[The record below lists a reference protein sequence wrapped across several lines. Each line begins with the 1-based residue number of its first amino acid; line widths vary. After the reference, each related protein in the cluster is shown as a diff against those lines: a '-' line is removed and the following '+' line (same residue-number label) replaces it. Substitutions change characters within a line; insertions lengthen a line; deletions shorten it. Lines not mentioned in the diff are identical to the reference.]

1 MRQTDS
7 LYTKLKAY
15 GQSDFYPYHMPGHKR
30 SSCPEEGKAFQDPL
44 AHIRNIDI
52 TEIEGFDNLHHPEG
66 ILKEAQEYAARVYG
80 AKQSY
85 YLVGGSTV
93 GILTA
98 VSALIPAGGRIL
110 IARNCHKSVYHAIF
124 LRGLQVSYL
133 QPELEE
139 RFGIPLPIT
148 ARAVRQALETE
159 EDIRAVLITS
169 PTYEGLTAD
178 VEEIARV
185 VHEKGIPLIVDEA
198 HGAHFGF
205 SEYLPVSAVSYADV
219 VIQSTHKTTKAL
231 TQTALLHVCSD
242 RADMAEMQRYL
253 DIYMTS
259 SPSYVLMAS
268 IEEAVWELS
277 QHGRE
282 LFERYY
288 LQYQSFM
295 QEAARLTNFQVL
307 QYAGQDICKLVIGG
321 KGRFISG
328 QWLYDVLLERYHLQ
342 MELCQGGHVLAIMT
356 PYDREEGFDRLLR
369 ALQQLDTCFDCRQ
382 QQSEQGEELPVPE
395 QMRELPEGKESLY
408 MMPSELPQQ
417 MLSFHKAWHQ
427 GVLVPLEQ
435 CAGRVCSEFVY
446 QYPPGTPIMVPGE
459 AWSEAQIAYVK
470 RLCEMGYQVLGIEKG
485 RVYVKEN
492 ENYLHNGSGLRE

>member
-1 MRQTDS
+1 MDGKQPDS
-7 LYTKLKAY
+7 LYTRLNAY

-30 SSCPEEGKAFQDPL
+30 NTHLDHGTERTDPL

-66 ILKEAQEYAARVYG
+66 ILKEVQDHTARTYG
-80 AKQSY
+80 AKHSF
-85 YLVGGSTV
+85 YLVGGSTA

-98 VSALIPAGGRIL
+98 VSALIPTGGRIL

-124 LRGLQVSYL
+124 LRGLEVCYL
-133 QPELEE
+133 QPELEGS
-139 RFGIPLPIT
+139 FGVPLPVT
-148 ARAVRQALETE
+148 AEAVRQALETE
-159 EDIRAVLITS
+159 EKIHAVLITS

-205 SEYLPVSAVSYADV
+205 SEYLPKSAVLYADV

-242 RADMAEMQRYL
+242 RADVAQIQRYL

-268 IEEAVWELS
+268 IEDAVWDLAH
-277 QHGRE
+277 HGSVM
-282 LFERYY
+282 FDRYH

-295 QEAARLTNFQVL
+295 KEAGKLSNLQVL
-307 QYAGQDICKLVIGG
+307 QYTGQDICKLVIGG
-321 KGRFISG
+321 KGRFLSG
-328 QWLYDVLLERYHLQ
+328 QWLYDVLLEQYHLQ

-356 PYDREEGFDRLLR
+356 PYDRQEGFDRLLK
-369 ALQQLDTCFDCRQ
+369 ALQQIDACLERTLQ
-382 QQSEQGEELPVPE
+382 WTEA
-395 QMRELPEGKESLY
+395 REDSLF

-417 MLSFHKAWHQ
+417 VLPLNKAWHK
-427 GVLVPLEQ
+427 GILVPLEQ
-435 CAGRVCSEFVY
+435 CEGHICSEFVY

-459 AWSEAQIAYVK
+459 AWSKAQIAYVK

-492 ENYLHNGSGLRE
+492 EDYLHNGTGLRE